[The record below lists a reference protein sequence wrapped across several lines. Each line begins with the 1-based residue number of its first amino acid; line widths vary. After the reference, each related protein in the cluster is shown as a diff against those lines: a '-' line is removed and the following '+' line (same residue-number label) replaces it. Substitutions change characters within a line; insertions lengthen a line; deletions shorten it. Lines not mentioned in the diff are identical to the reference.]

1 MTGTML
7 RDARRAAGL
16 SQTDL
21 ARRAHT
27 SRPTLSAYEHGR
39 TVPTLQTAER
49 ILDAAGYDLVA
60 VPQLVFH
67 DVVGRRGRVFSVPN
81 RLPRLAPRRALA
93 TVTLPSHILWSGEAR
108 VDMSDRHQR
117 ARAYET
123 VLREGR
129 GEDIAALVDGTLL
142 LELWDDLVLPPD
154 IRAAWQPVVDDAWAA
169 E

>member
-1 MTGTML
+1 ML
-7 RDARRAAGL
+7 REARRAAGL

-49 ILDAAGYDLVA
+49 ILAAAGYDLVA
-60 VPQLVFH
+60 VPRIVFR

-81 RLPRLAPRRALA
+81 RLPRLAPHRALA
-93 TVTLPSHILWSGEAR
+93 TVTLPSHIMWSGEAK
-108 VDMSDRHQR
+108 VDLADHRQR

-142 LELWDDLVLPPD
+142 LELWEELVLPPD
-154 IRAAWQPVVDDAWAA
+154 IRAAWQPVVNQARSAA
-169 E
+169 